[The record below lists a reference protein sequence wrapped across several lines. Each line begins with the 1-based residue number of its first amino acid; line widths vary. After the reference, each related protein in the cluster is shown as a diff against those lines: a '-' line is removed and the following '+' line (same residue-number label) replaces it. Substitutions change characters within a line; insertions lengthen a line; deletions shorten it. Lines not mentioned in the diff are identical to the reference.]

1 MRIGAL
7 EGESCSTVAGW
18 VRLEGMVRLRGGE
31 LSSDEDDDV
40 GESICGM
47 LGTGDDEG
55 SGDDNGEED
64 GNSMDDPP
72 PLLRV

>member
-1 MRIGAL
+1 
-7 EGESCSTVAGW
+7 
-18 VRLEGMVRLRGGE
+18 MVRLRGGE

-40 GESICGM
+40 GESVCGM